1 MKIEALRS
9 VLESEE
15 KVMALAARH
24 TLDMLGD
31 GTDLHRA
38 VSPEEVINGLIS
50 TINTHSTDEQTQREY
65 AATVENMMAFRDEK
79 MLNGEWDIIY
89 TEPDDPFVI
98 GDAPVV
104 TWDRISDTQLLYGIG
119 FSRPNVEIL
128 LPLSPTACLHLKPL
142 VHRARRVKAPT
153 TREVNEA
160 QAAYSTRHCFSNLR
174 SDALNS
180 ILLPRFGEVSIDAFH
195 PWERIGKRHGVIM
208 RYLARG

>member
-89 TEPDDPFVI
+89 TDPR
-98 GDAPVV
+98 PVC
-104 TWDRISDTQLLYGIG
+104 T
-119 FSRPNVEIL
+119 
-128 LPLSPTACLHLKPL
+128 
-142 VHRARRVKAPT
+142 
-153 TREVNEA
+153 
-160 QAAYSTRHCFSNLR
+160 
-174 SDALNS
+174 
-180 ILLPRFGEVSIDAFH
+180 
-195 PWERIGKRHGVIM
+195 
-208 RYLARG
+208 